1 VAVVRLAPAALQDLE
16 RLVAFLRE
24 GDPVAAGET
33 ATLIFK
39 GLRILEE
46 HPLIGRPLHINRRE
60 LVIHRGR
67 TGYLV
72 QYHYDM
78 SSDEVVVLAVRP
90 QREVDG

>member
-1 VAVVRLAPAALQDLE
+1 
-16 RLVAFLRE
+16 
-24 GDPVAAGET
+24 
-33 ATLIFK
+33 
-39 GLRILEE
+39 LRILEE